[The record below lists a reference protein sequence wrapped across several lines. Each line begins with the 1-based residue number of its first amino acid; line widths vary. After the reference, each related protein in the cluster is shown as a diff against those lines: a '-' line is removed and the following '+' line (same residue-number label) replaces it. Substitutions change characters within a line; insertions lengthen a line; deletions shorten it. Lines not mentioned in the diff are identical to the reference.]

1 MKHHSYAYILSEY
14 KMCNVSEKWG
24 NDRRGPF
31 EKYSN
36 DTRDLIY
43 IYIYIVDGTPPP
55 PWMLS
60 LQIMG

>member
-36 DTRDLIY
+36 DTRDLIH
-43 IYIYIVDGTPPP
+43 IYIYIHC
-55 PWMLS
+55 
-60 LQIMG
+60 

>member
-43 IYIYIVDGTPPP
+43 IYTLLMELLHHLGC
-55 PWMLS
+55 
-60 LQIMG
+60 

>member
-43 IYIYIVDGTPPP
+43 IYIYTLLMELLHHLGC
-55 PWMLS
+55 
-60 LQIMG
+60 

>member
-14 KMCNVSEKWG
+14 KMCNVSETWG

-36 DTRDLIY
+36 DRRDLIY
-43 IYIYIVDGTPPP
+43 IYTVDGTSPPP
-55 PWMLS
+55 CMFCCK
-60 LQIMG
+60 